1 MEYLPN
7 AFCICKTAFIS
18 DSARSLISSAVGSFF
33 LEAERARIRKGN
45 SGTIPLKYKYLSM
58 VG

>member
-1 MEYLPN
+1 MLFVPVKQLLYRVLPV
-7 AFCICKTAFIS
+7 
-18 DSARSLISSAVGSFF
+18 SLISSTVGSFF

-45 SGTIPLKYKYLSM
+45 SGTIPLQYKYLSM